1 MAQKDS
7 GRLTHANIPIIKE
20 SEYYNIQGVF
30 EKIQEIAIYYGFIP
44 VHLPMVEHEEF
55 VLKSAGKQSEK
66 ITDSLYSIK
75 QPRSGD
81 KLSLLHTAG
90 PGLVRTY
97 IDENMIAFP
106 QPVMMYR
113 FGPRYQNLKDGSHE
127 VFTFDFEIIGSTKS
141 IMDALLIR
149 LAVLAIEELGGKH
162 IFVHINSLGDKTCR
176 QHYIKEL
183 TNYYRKHI
191 NALDKEDRQLLKTDP
206 LLILNSQAES
216 TKEINQNTPDPL
228 SFLSAECK
236 KQFKEVLEYLDELG
250 ISYRIDK
257 KIIHELDS
265 DSHTMFEIRGYSE
278 DTEGN
283 HDESS
288 TTILAHGGRHDNL
301 VKMLGSKKDNPA
313 VGASVYVQSIMNMPW
328 FKPHS
333 PRNLKEPKVYF
344 IQLGTEAK
352 MKSLAV
358 LEHLRKAKIPV
369 MKALSKDSLQAQLSV
384 AEKIGVPYTIIFGHK
399 EALEGTVIIRAMKN
413 RSQKTVKI
421 DKMIDE
427 LKKIK

>member
-1 MAQKDS
+1 MASKETN
-7 GRLTHANIPIIKE
+7 RLTHENIPIIKE

-30 EKIQEIAIYYGFIP
+30 EKLQEIVMYYGFTP

-55 VLKSAGKQSEK
+55 VLKSAGKQVEKMSE
-66 ITDSLYSIK
+66 TLYGVK

-90 PGLVRTY
+90 PGFIRTY
-97 IDENMIAFP
+97 IDENMYTLP

-113 FGPRYQNLKDGSHE
+113 CGPRYQNKKDGDHE
-127 VFTFDFEIIGSTKS
+127 IFTFDLEIVGSSKS

-149 LAVLAIEELGGKH
+149 LAVLTIEELGGKH
-162 IFVHINSLGDKTCR
+162 VFVHINSLGDKTCR

-191 NALDKEDRQLLKTDP
+191 NVLDKDDRQLLKTDP
-206 LLILNSQAES
+206 LLVLNSQAES
-216 TKEINQNTPDPL
+216 TREINLNAPDPL
-228 SFLSAECK
+228 SFLTTECK

-257 KIIHELDS
+257 RIVHELDS
-265 DSHTMFEIRGYSE
+265 DSHTMFEIRGYAEGE
-278 DTEGN
+278 DGN
-283 HDESS
+283 HQEGESV
-288 TTILAHGGRHDNL
+288 ILASGGRHDNL
-301 VKMLGSKKDNPA
+301 VKMLGSKKDTPA
-313 VGASVYVQSIMNMPW
+313 VGASVYIQSIMKMPW
-328 FKPHS
+328 FKPHT
-333 PRNLKEPKVYF
+333 PRNVKEPKVYF
-344 IQLGTEAK
+344 VQLGTEAK

-384 AEKIGVPYTIIFGHK
+384 AEKIGVPHTIIFGHK
-399 EALEGTVIIRAMKN
+399 EALEGTVIIRSMKN

-421 DKMIDE
+421 DKMVDE

>member
-7 GRLTHANIPIIKE
+7 GRLTHANIPIIQE
-20 SEYYNIQGVF
+20 SEYYNIQGMF
-30 EKIQEIAIYYGFIP
+30 EKIQEIVMYYGFIP
-44 VHLPMVEHEEF
+44 VHLPMIEHEEF
-55 VLKSAGKQSEK
+55 VAKAAGKQPEK
-66 ITDSLYSIK
+66 ITETLYGVK
-75 QPRSGD
+75 QPKSGD
-81 KLSLLHTAG
+81 KLSLLQTTA
-90 PGLVRTY
+90 PGFIRTY
-97 IDENMIAFP
+97 IDENMIALP

-113 FGPRYQNLKDGSHE
+113 FGPRYQNQKNGTHE
-127 VFTFDFEIIGSTKS
+127 SFTFDLEVVGSEKS

-149 LAVLAIEELGGKH
+149 LAVLSIEELGGKH

-183 TNYYRKHI
+183 SNYYRKHI
-191 NALDKEDRQLLKTDP
+191 NSLDKDDRQLLKTDP
-206 LLILNSQAES
+206 LLVLNSEKEG
-216 TKEINQNTPDPL
+216 TKEVNANVPDPL
-228 SFLSAECK
+228 SFLTTECK

-257 KIIHELDS
+257 KITHELDS

-278 DTEGN
+278 DEEGN
-283 HDESS
+283 HDEVNSV
-288 TTILAHGGRHDNL
+288 ILARGGRHDNL
-301 VKMLGSKKDNPA
+301 IKMLGSKKDIPA
-313 VGASVYVQSIMNMPW
+313 VGASIYVQSIMSMPW

-421 DKMIDE
+421 DKMIEE

>member
-1 MAQKDS
+1 MPSKETN
-7 GRLTHANIPIIKE
+7 RLTHEKITIIKE
-20 SEYYNIQGVF
+20 SEYYHIQGIF
-30 EKIQEIAIYYGFIP
+30 EKIQEIVMYYGFIP
-44 VHLPMVEHEEF
+44 VHLPMIEHEEF
-55 VLKSAGKQSEK
+55 VLKSAGKQTEK
-66 ITDSLYSIK
+66 ISDVLYGVK

-90 PGLVRTY
+90 PGFIRTY
-97 IDENMIAFP
+97 IDENMLALP

-113 FGPRYQNLKDGSHE
+113 FGPRYQNKKDGEHE
-127 VFTFDFEIIGSTKS
+127 IFTFDMEIVGSSKS

-162 IFVHINSLGDKTCR
+162 IFVHINSLGDKASR

-191 NALDKEDRQLLKTDP
+191 NNLDKEDRQLLKTNP

-216 TKEINQNTPDPL
+216 TREINIGVPDPL
-228 SFLSAECK
+228 SFLGSECK

-257 KIIHELDS
+257 KITHELDS
-265 DSHTMFEIRGYSE
+265 DSHTMFEIRAYNEGE
-278 DTEGN
+278 DGA
-283 HDESS
+283 HDETQS
-288 TTILAHGGRHDNL
+288 IVLASGGRHDNL
-301 VKMLGSKKDNPA
+301 MKMLGSKKDIPA
-313 VGASVYVQSIMNMPW
+313 VGASIFIQNIMSTPW

-333 PRNLKEPKVYF
+333 PRNVKEPKVYF
-344 IQLGTEAK
+344 VQLGTEAK

-384 AEKIGVPYTIIFGHK
+384 AEKIGVAYTIIFGHK
-399 EALEGTVIIRAMKN
+399 EALEGTVIIRSMKN
-413 RSQKTVKI
+413 RSQKTVSI
-421 DKMIDE
+421 EKMVDE
-427 LKKIK
+427 LKKMK